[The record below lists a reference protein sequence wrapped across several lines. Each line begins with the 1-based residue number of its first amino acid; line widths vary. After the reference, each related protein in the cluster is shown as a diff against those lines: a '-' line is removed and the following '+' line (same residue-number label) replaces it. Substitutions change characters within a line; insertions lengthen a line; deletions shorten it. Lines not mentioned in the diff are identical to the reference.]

1 MQGETSPPRGG
12 RPAKGRSPGPSLT
25 SLAAGMAGSVLPA
38 AEEEGRWALPPTG
51 DGAAQPY
58 TKSHDPGISV
68 VLRLPFQEPG
78 APRSG
83 GIRFPFRGG
92 LQSRSRTNTSA
103 CVQCL
108 PPLLP
113 GRRGRSHISRDER
126 TVLRSAEEGQRAGGR
141 SQDPVCLEEL
151 GLQAS
156 RYSRAGDL
164 STVCR

>member
-78 APRSG
+78 APRFRFPLGG
-83 GIRFPFRGG
+83 GIRFPLGG
-92 LQSRSRTNTSA
+92 ACSPGAGPTPVCVCSA
-103 CVQCL
+103 CLCSCPGGGGDPTFPGTRGPSSGVQ
-108 PPLLP
+108 
-113 GRRGRSHISRDER
+113 RRGS
-126 TVLRSAEEGQRAGGR
+126 VLGVAVRIPCVWKS
-141 SQDPVCLEEL
+141 
-151 GLQAS
+151 
-156 RYSRAGDL
+156 
-164 STVCR
+164 